1 MCCAPPQFPPQSF
14 GALMHKL
21 LLHRHLCIRQKWH
34 DARLSAKIMNGN
46 TPHFDQPVMLPE
58 RHRFGSRGDAT
69 PSGDDRREVAAAE
82 VLRAHSGSRA
92 LSAVVIAV
100 LQLGLLHGVAL
111 GGGLDRTVV
120 GVIGAVLGYLLL
132 VGAIRLLV
140 KRTGRASPLLVS
152 GALLG
157 DLLFVFGLTITAT
170 TPEHYERALF
180 GTIVIVHVANFFFG
194 RRQAWRVVQFGVG
207 GYLLLIASAVARGM
221 HVDVAEEVWTL
232 SMCAAGVVLIV
243 VQASDVRRRLRTIV
257 RLFEHAEL
265 GDFSR
270 EYDAI
275 ADGRSDAITRVGLA
289 YNGVRAQL
297 ASMVLTDPLTGCLNR
312 RGFDQALTREVG
324 RATRS
329 GSEFALLAVDL
340 DHFKQ
345 VNDTYGHLAGDMV
358 LRAVGSLLVKAGRA
372 GDVVARVG
380 GEEFAI
386 LLAETGSTGAHLF
399 ATRLCE
405 RIREYPFEIGAHF
418 VPVVLTTSIGVAV
431 GAPRGVTNF
440 AELLW
445 SRADDALYEAKRADR
460 DCVRVW
466 STVTRRSGDFAAIRL
481 VTNGNDSIAR

>member
-1 MCCAPPQFPPQSF
+1 M
-14 GALMHKL
+14 
-21 LLHRHLCIRQKWH
+21 
-34 DARLSAKIMNGN
+34 
-46 TPHFDQPVMLPE
+46 PVMLPE
-58 RHRFGSRGDAT
+58 RHRFGSRGDTT
-69 PSGDDRREVAAAE
+69 PSSDDRREFAAAE
-82 VLRAHSGSRA
+82 VLRAHSTSRIIA
-92 LSAVVIAV
+92 AIVIAV
-100 LQLGLLHGVAL
+100 LQLGLLHRVSVGSA
-111 GGGLDRTVV
+111 LDRTMV
-120 GVIGAVLGYLLL
+120 GVISAVVTYIAL
-132 VGAIRLLV
+132 VGLIHEVV
-140 KRTGRASPLLVS
+140 KRRGRATPSLVS
-152 GALLG
+152 AALLT
-157 DLLFVFGLTITAT
+157 DLLFVFGVTVTAT

-207 GYLLLIASAVARGM
+207 GYLFLIASAVARGL

-243 VQASDVRRRLRTIV
+243 VQAGDVRRRLRTIV

-270 EYDAI
+270 EYDVA
-275 ADGRSDAITRVGLA
+275 ADGRPDAITRVGLA

-324 RATRS
+324 RATRA

-345 VNDTYGHLAGDMV
+345 VNDTYGHLAGDIV
-358 LRAVGSLLVKAGRA
+358 LRAIGSLLVKAGRA

-405 RIREYPFEIGAHF
+405 RIREFPFEIGSNM
-418 VPVVLTTSIGVAV
+418 VPVTLTTSIGVAV
-431 GAPRGVTNF
+431 GAPRGVPNF

-460 DCVRVW
+460 NCVRVW
-466 STVTRRSGDFAAIRL
+466 SAVTRRSGDFAAIRL
-481 VTNGNDSIAR
+481 VTASNDSSVAR

>member
-1 MCCAPPQFPPQSF
+1 
-14 GALMHKL
+14 MHG
-21 LLHRHLCIRQKWH
+21 HVPT
-34 DARLSAKIMNGN
+34 DEF
-46 TPHFDQPVMLPE
+46 TVTLPE
-58 RHRFGSRGDAT
+58 RHRFGSRDEVAL
-69 PSGDDRREVAAAE
+69 SSEERRDVAAAD
-82 VLRAHSGSRA
+82 VLRAHATARA
-92 LSAVVIAV
+92 LTAIVIAV
-100 LQLGLLHGVAL
+100 LQLGLLHRVAHDAGV
-111 GGGLDRTVV
+111 DRTMV
-120 GVIGAVLGYLLL
+120 GVLGAVVAYILLES
-132 VGAIRLLV
+132 GICALV
-140 KRTGRASPLLVS
+140 KRRGQASPVLVS
-152 GALLG
+152 VALLT
-157 DLLFVFGLTITAT
+157 DLLFIYGLTLTAT
-170 TPEHYERALF
+170 TPDHYERALF

-221 HVDVAEEVWTL
+221 RIDVAEEVWTL
-232 SMCAAGVVLIV
+232 SMCAAGMVLIV
-243 VQASDVRRRLRTIV
+243 VQAGDVRRRLRTIV
-257 RLFEHAEL
+257 RLFEQAEV

-270 EYDAI
+270 EYDVA
-275 ADGRSDAITRVGLA
+275 ADGQPDAITRVGLA

-324 RATRS
+324 RATRA

-345 VNDTYGHLAGDMV
+345 VNDTYGHLAGDIV

-386 LLAETGSTGAHLF
+386 LLADTGSPGAHLF
-399 ATRLCE
+399 ATRLCQL
-405 RIREYPFEIGAHF
+405 IREFPFEIGSTLG
-418 VPVVLTTSIGVAV
+418 PVTLTTSIGVAV
-431 GAPRGVTNF
+431 GAPRGVPNF

-466 STVTRRSGDFAAIRL
+466 NAVTRRSGDNAVIRPVL
-481 VTNGNDSIAR
+481 AGYRGESA